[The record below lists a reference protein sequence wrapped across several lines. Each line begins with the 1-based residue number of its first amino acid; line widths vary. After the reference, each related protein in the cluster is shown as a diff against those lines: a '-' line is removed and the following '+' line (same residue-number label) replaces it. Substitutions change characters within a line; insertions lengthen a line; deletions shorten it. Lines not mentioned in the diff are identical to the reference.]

1 MVCGIVILASVV
13 MSGVNMPAW
22 SLQMLG
28 AIEMDWDEP
37 IKKKPILQQP
47 DLDVLSIEALNDYIE
62 ELRSE
67 IGRAEEKIA
76 AKQSA
81 RSGAEAF
88 FKS

>member
-1 MVCGIVILASVV
+1 
-13 MSGVNMPAW
+13 
-22 SLQMLG
+22 
-28 AIEMDWDEP
+28 MDWDEP
-37 IKKKPILQQP
+37 IRKKPVLQKP

-62 ELRSE
+62 ELQSE
-67 IGRAEEKIA
+67 IKRAEEKIG

>member
-1 MVCGIVILASVV
+1 
-13 MSGVNMPAW
+13 
-22 SLQMLG
+22 
-28 AIEMDWDEP
+28 MDWDEP
-37 IKKKPILQQP
+37 IIKKPILEQP